1 MSGVDRHTGKP
12 LDGDAHLAQSIF
24 DILSTP
30 IGTRVMRRDYGS
42 ALFKLA
48 DAPFNPA
55 TQLRMYAATATAL
68 KRWEPRLALTRIS
81 IALGDVPGA
90 FIVSLEGTRT
100 DRTAG
105 NSLTR
110 LTLPL
115 RLSAPA

>member
-1 MSGVDRHTGKP
+1 MSGVDRHTGAP
-12 LDGDAHLAQSIF
+12 LDGNGHLAQSIS

-42 ALFKLA
+42 ALFDLV
-48 DAPFNPA
+48 DQPFNAA
-55 TQLRMYAATATAL
+55 TRLRMYAATATAL
-68 KRWEPRLALTRIS
+68 KRWEPRFALTRVAIDR
-81 IALGDVPGA
+81 GDLPGA

-100 DRTAG
+100 DQPAG

-115 RLSAPA
+115 RLGAPA